1 MKRKYAFYGFRDMD
15 HKAAE
20 DWLMAWKARGWEL
33 ERIRAGSVAVFRP
46 LSSPEVRYA
55 VDLAEPRRLT
65 EDPSEDRET
74 EYRLLCADAGWEEIG
89 AVGAQRIYRS
99 ARGRTPIPLQTDPEL
114 EEVQFRRRVLH
125 PALSAGAGRAASIAV
140 YTALFLMIPG
150 NVLYWFEVFLDLR
163 LLLMLGGLALLG
175 LWQLG
180 QLFCTAAHAMRLRR
194 ALDRGKPLPRTGL
207 RAARVRAWGA
217 LVSGVG
223 VIILLLCALLPGESR
238 QEHPLDPAALAAEGR
253 PVITAAGLGG
263 HDRES
268 DVMWQEGNPL
278 LSGVSFVQGGM
289 PEGGVLYVE
298 RLDAHCPVLAE
309 MAFRELSAKADRD
322 GTRPVIC
329 GQGEG
334 IPLTAAVPGVETALL
349 RYERGQYLLLHSGS
363 TVVRVMA
370 DKDFTEPAVLA
381 TIVSQMRLGA

>member
-46 LSSPEVRYA
+46 LERSGGALYGGPGGAPASHRVPSSLRRCGLGGDRGCGSPA
-55 VDLAEPRRLT
+55 DLPVGPGPDTPSRSRLT
-65 EDPSEDRET
+65 RNWRRYS
-74 EYRLLCADAGWEEIG
+74 
-89 AVGAQRIYRS
+89 S
-99 ARGRTPIPLQTDPEL
+99 
-114 EEVQFRRRVLH
+114 RRRVLH

-150 NVLYWFEVFLDLR
+150 NALYWFEVFLDLR
-163 LLLMLGGLALLG
+163 LLLMLVGLALLG
-175 LWQLG
+175 LWRLG
-180 QLFCTAAHAMRLRR
+180 QLFCTAAHALRLRR

-217 LVSGVG
+217 LASGVG
-223 VIILLLCALLPGESR
+223 VVRPSSLCAPPRESR
-238 QEHPLDPAALAAEGR
+238 QEHPLDPAGLAAEGR

-268 DVMWQEGNPL
+268 DVMWQEGESPSCRGYPL
-278 LSGVSFVQGGM
+278 FRAGCRRAACS
-289 PEGGVLYVE
+289 VE

-322 GTRPVIC
+322 
-329 GQGEG
+329 
-334 IPLTAAVPGVETALL
+334 A
-349 RYERGQYLLLHSGS
+349 
-363 TVVRVMA
+363 TV
-370 DKDFTEPAVLA
+370 L
-381 TIVSQMRLGA
+381 